1 VIEDSTEGW
10 VSRSLLSCTVIA
22 WEKNHRINPVSE
34 RIYAYRLL
42 CMSPLSASNALQDAD
57 SETRSVQ
64 RKGRAV
70 NCWKGAA
77 GLDKLYNP

>member
-1 VIEDSTEGW
+1 MIEDSIEGW
-10 VSRSLLSCTVIA
+10 VSRSLPSCPVIA

-64 RKGRAV
+64 KKG
-70 NCWKGAA
+70 KGSELLEGSSWVGQA
-77 GLDKLYNP
+77 L

>member
-64 RKGRAV
+64 KKGKSSELLEGSSWVGQA
-70 NCWKGAA
+70 
-77 GLDKLYNP
+77 L